1 MAEEQVDDTLVVVTC
16 SRWKCVA
23 TAVRLLMNRR
33 RLEAASGVAPDSM
46 AWGERRRPARGSLR
60 REESVG
66 GPESVPAAKEE
77 KASRARR

>member
-60 REESVG
+60 REESVA
-66 GPESVPAAKEE
+66 GPESVPG
-77 KASRARR
+77 S